1 MNLPA
6 ERSGTPPKD
15 KRSLQAEP
23 TPSHLLQ
30 QPDYQQ
36 LQVEA
41 FGLTPGMFRRSAR
54 RRGEELVPTGGPR
67 SLDGTLGQLTAL
79 RAPRDRPAAH
89 GALPRAG
96 WLRGY
101 RRFTAVSC
109 LRWQAYNLLLA
120 HKARFLCLR
129 L

>member
-1 MNLPA
+1 MNLPV

-41 FGLTPGMFRRSAR
+41 FGLAPGTLRRSAR
-54 RRGEELVPTGGPR
+54 RSGEELVPAGGPR

-79 RAPRDRPAAH
+79 RAPRGTRGSPPRR
-89 GALPRAG
+89 LPPWASELYRSSLPSLAG
-96 WLRGY
+96 LQ
-101 RRFTAVSC
+101 FIVSTQSSIS
-109 LRWQAYNLLLA
+109 LPSVIV
-120 HKARFLCLR
+120 K
-129 L
+129 